1 MQESH
6 DVNLTRQK
14 ILHSQTL
21 PTALEMP
28 GAKSNHVMWWKH
40 IRVGKIGI
48 FIMSLF
54 LFTLA
59 ITLMKDGARS
69 LTPLL
74 QNILSINNAANCF
87 GFGWFFAYL
96 IMSGSPVAAAS
107 LTFFDAGVIDK
118 MGAFAMITGSRFGA
132 SFIVLFIGFLYVL
145 RGRDRSTSLSMGL
158 LSLIVTFTTYIP
170 GFILGVIFLQFN
182 WLDSLQPQFG
192 GMLYSF
198 IDLTIVPLAGL
209 IATFIPNWLVFC
221 VGLGFILLSFNLFD
235 RCLPQE
241 ALKDSQ
247 LGRMSRLVF
256 RPGVMFLL
264 GALVT
269 MVSMSVS
276 LSLSILVPFS
286 ARGFIRRENVIP
298 YIMGANITTFIDTLL
313 AAVLLRNNSAFTIIL
328 VGMLSI
334 AIISILILITAN
346 NRYRSLILNYVTWVI
361 SNNRNLAIFMVII
374 FALPLILVL
383 I

>member
-1 MQESH
+1 MQKSH
-6 DVNLTRQK
+6 DTNLTARK
-14 ILHSQTL
+14 TLQTQQL
-21 PTALEMP
+21 LTTLEMP
-28 GAKSNHVMWWKH
+28 ATRTVKDSWWKS
-40 IRVGKIGI
+40 IRVEKIGI
-48 FIMSLF
+48 FILSLF

-74 QNILSINNAANCF
+74 QNILSINNVANCF

-107 LTFFDAGVIDK
+107 LTFFDAGLIDK

-158 LSLIVTFTTYIP
+158 LSLIVTFSTYLP
-170 GFILGVIFLQFN
+170 GFVLGAIFLQFN
-182 WLDSLQPQFG
+182 WLDSLQPG
-192 GMLYSF
+192 VGALLHSF
-198 IDLTIVPLAGL
+198 IDLAIAPLAGL
-209 IATFIPNWLVFC
+209 IATFLPNWLVFC

-235 RCLPQE
+235 RCIPQVD
-241 ALKDSQ
+241 LKESQ
-247 LGRMSRLVF
+247 LGRMSRMVF
-256 RPGVMFLL
+256 RPSVMFML

-313 AAVLLRNNSAFTIIL
+313 AAVLLRNNSAFTIIF
-328 VGMLSI
+328 VGILSI
-334 AIISILILITAN
+334 AIISILILITAHN
-346 NRYRSLILNYVTWVI
+346 KYRSLILNCVTWI
-361 SNNRNLAIFMVII
+361 TSNNRNLAIFMVII